1 MTKLLE
7 QALDQVRRLP
17 PEQQDELA
25 RLLLSLAGSEDDM
38 AVYELDPEEIASLSV
53 SRSQAARGE
62 FASDDHVRAVWAKH
76 GL

>member
-25 RLLLSLAGSEDDM
+25 CVLLSLAGSEDDM
-38 AVYELDPEEIASLSV
+38 AVYELDPEEIASLSI